1 MYMSKPG
8 LFLLS
13 ICAGI
18 VIGLLL
24 GYTFFHGAGAKPPS
38 ASTDPID
45 TSRANEYF
53 YRLSDSL
60 AARHTVSG
68 SESGV
73 AHHVDT
79 VAIETK

>member
-1 MYMSKPG
+1 MSKPG

-24 GYTFFHGAGAKPPS
+24 GYSFFHDSGTKSPPS
-38 ASTDPID
+38 PAGHTDPSG
-45 TSRANEYF
+45 THQYF

-60 AARHTVSG
+60 AARHTVS
-68 SESGV
+68 SSDSGV
-73 AHHVDT
+73 VHRVDT
-79 VAIETK
+79 VAIQPK

>member
-1 MYMSKPG
+1 MSKLG

-24 GYTFFHGAGAKPPS
+24 GYTFFHHSGTTPPS
-38 ASTDPID
+38 AAAGRTDSSG
-45 TSRANEYF
+45 TYEYF
-53 YRLSDSL
+53 YHLNDSL

-73 AHHVDT
+73 LHHVDT
-79 VAIETK
+79 VAIEPR